1 MPVARTSV
9 VLLHS
14 GIRPAFRS
22 AAGIAPLRRPQVRQQ
37 SAVSSDGDIGGPGGQ
52 QVPPPNHG
60 GPEFLK
66 RNWYISKA
74 PQRWH
79 STNPRQR
86 LPIGG
91 AAVLITAVVS
101 YMSSSSGSKPPRT
114 REGDSKAASSTEIGV
129 LPPPTGP

>member
-9 VLLHS
+9 VLLRS

-52 QVPPPNHG
+52 QAPPPNHG
-60 GPEFLK
+60 GSEFLK
-66 RNWYISKA
+66 RNW
-74 PQRWH
+74 
-79 STNPRQR
+79 

-91 AAVLITAVVS
+91 AAVFITAVVS
-101 YMSSSSGSKPPRT
+101 YMSSSSGSRPRGQGGET
-114 REGDSKAASSTEIGV
+114 
-129 LPPPTGP
+129 

>member
-1 MPVARTSV
+1 MTIARTSV
-9 VLLHS
+9 VLLRS
-14 GIRPAFRS
+14 GTRPAFRS
-22 AAGIAPLRRPQVRQQ
+22 ATGIAPLRRPQVRQQ

-52 QVPPPNHG
+52 QVPPPNPS
-60 GPEFLK
+60 GPELLK
-66 RNWYISKA
+66 RNWYICKA

-101 YMSSSSGSKPPRT
+101 YMSSSSGSRPQGT
-114 REGDSKAASSTEIGV
+114 EGET
-129 LPPPTGP
+129 